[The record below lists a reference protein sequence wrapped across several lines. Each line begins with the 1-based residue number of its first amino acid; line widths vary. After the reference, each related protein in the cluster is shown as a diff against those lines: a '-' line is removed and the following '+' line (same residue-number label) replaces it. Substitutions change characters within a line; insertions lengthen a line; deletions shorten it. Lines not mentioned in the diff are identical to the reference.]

1 MRAREH
7 TFAAV
12 AGPFGTKLGAS
23 FERIARAIE
32 GARARGAAMLVLP
45 ECALGGYLRV
55 DGRTGEPIAP
65 DGPEIR
71 RLCELAGDM
80 VVCAG
85 FTELSD
91 RRPYS
96 SAVCVTG
103 DGVLGHHRK
112 VHLPPSEIAA
122 FAPGE
127 GFAAFDTPIG
137 RVGMLICYDK
147 VFPEAARTL
156 ALDGAEVIASL
167 SAWPV
172 CRQSPAR
179 RIGSD
184 RQTRHFNLLDEARAI
199 ENQVVWVSS
208 NLTGRIGP
216 LRFIGN
222 AKVVDPDGAVVAQT
236 GGRAGLAVAGVATSA
251 VARARKS
258 ISHLGDRSVSSYRVA
273 GAAPAVA
280 VIEEAD
286 PAPSISPAPVLA
298 PPLPTLA

>member
-1 MRAREH
+1 MEGIER

-12 AGPFGTKLGAS
+12 AGPFGNRLEAS
-23 FERIARAIE
+23 FTRIERCIEAAR
-32 GARARGAAMLVLP
+32 RRGAAMVVLP

-55 DGRTGEPIAP
+55 DGRTAEPLDL
-65 DGPEIR
+65 DGPEIA
-71 RLCELAGDM
+71 RLCRLAGDM

-85 FTELSD
+85 FTERSD

-96 SAVCVTG
+96 SAVCVSG

-127 GFAAFDTPIG
+127 RFAAFDTPVG
-137 RVGMLICYDK
+137 RAGMLICYDK
-147 VFPEAARTL
+147 LFPEAARTL

-179 RIGSD
+179 RIARDS
-184 RQTRHFNLLDEARAI
+184 QTRQFDLLDEVRAI

-216 LRFIGN
+216 LRFVGH
-222 AKVVDPDGAVVAQT
+222 AKIVTPDGRVLART
-236 GGRAGLAVAGVATSA
+236 GGRRGVAVGTVDVATSLT
-251 VARARKS
+251 RARTA
-258 ISHLGDRSVSSYRVA
+258 ISHLGDRVMGSYA
-273 GAAPAVA
+273 EAA
-280 VIEEAD
+280 
-286 PAPSISPAPVLA
+286 LA
-298 PPLPTLA
+298 